1 MLRLPIEKLYV
12 KKDGENEFEINEKI
26 SGIEAMGIT
35 KVAPQLTPLTKQI
48 VGSDGELSY
57 GAYYGA
63 STVKAKVYL
72 AGKDVYDY
80 KLLVS
85 ELYRLLYSRKPIRI
99 RDEVE
104 PNICYWVFVKPMT
117 VTTINYTHGTADIEF
132 INPSGFRYSLKN
144 SDELAGTD
152 YQFGMNETNTDNT
165 HRTIGYHFTDN
176 DFWIYNDS
184 DITIDP
190 YINRHELKVI
200 LKCNGKPKIE
210 NQTTGTSI
218 SVNNNITTDNT
229 FVLNGVDSF
238 LDGQDYG
245 INTDLGYLTL
255 ASGWNNIN
263 ISGASNVDV
272 TFSFPFIYL

>member
-1 MLRLPIEKLYV
+1 MVPIEKLYV
-12 KKDGENEFEINEKI
+12 KKDGESEFEINDKI

-35 KVAPQLTPLTKQI
+35 KVAPQLTPISKQV
-48 VGSDGELSY
+48 VGSDGELTY

-99 RDEVE
+99 RDEAE
-104 PNICYWVFVKPMT
+104 PNICYWVYVKPMT
-117 VTTINYTHGTADIEF
+117 ITTINFTHGTADIEF
-132 INPSGFRYSLKN
+132 TNPSGFRYSLKN
-144 SDELAGTD
+144 SDELSGTD
-152 YQFGMNETNTDNT
+152 YQFGMNATN
-165 HRTIGYHFTDN
+165 N
-176 DFWIYNDS
+176 DSIHGEIKYKFDSNNFWIYNDS
-184 DITIDP
+184 DITVDP
-190 YINRHELKVI
+190 YINRHNLKVT

-218 SVNNNITTDNT
+218 AVNNNISTNNT

-238 LDGQDYG
+238 LDDKDYG
-245 INTDLGYLTL
+245 VNTDLGYLTL
-255 ASGWNNIN
+255 APGWNNIN
-263 ISGASNVDV
+263 ISGASDIDV
-272 TFSFPFIYL
+272 KFSFPFIYL